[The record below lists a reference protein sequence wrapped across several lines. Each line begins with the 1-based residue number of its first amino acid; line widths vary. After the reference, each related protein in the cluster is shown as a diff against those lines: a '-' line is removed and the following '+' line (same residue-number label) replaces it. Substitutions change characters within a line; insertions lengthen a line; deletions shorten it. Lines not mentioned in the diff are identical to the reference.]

1 MKGLIIC
8 GYPGVGKSSIA
19 GWNNCI
25 DLESS
30 WFSHDEEGNKKYPD
44 DAWCVDY
51 CNLAMR
57 LAAQGYTVLTST
69 HACVINEL
77 RDRKFVLDYKYKV
90 KVVIF
95 VPRADMKKAWVERLV
110 NRYLES
116 DKDVDLRAFVG
127 GIQYWASKMA
137 TIRHSDFPV
146 YCPDSI
152 DYDLRDYILKI
163 REREGCNNDP
173 KTGSSVET
181 MAGMDKA
188 SMDVPVVAKDPD
200 IPAPEP

>member
-30 WFSHDEEGNKKYPD
+30 WFSYDEEGNKKYPD
-44 DAWCVDY
+44 DTWCVDY

-57 LAAQGYTVLTST
+57 LAAQGYTVLTSA

-77 RDRKFVLDYKYKV
+77 RDHKFVLDYKYKV

-95 VPRADMKKAWVERLV
+95 VPRPEMKKAWAERLV

-116 DKDVDLRAFVG
+116 DKDADLRAFIG
-127 GIQYWASKMA
+127 GIQYWDSKIA

-146 YCPDSI
+146 YCPDSV
-152 DYDLRDYILKI
+152 DYDFRDYILKI
-163 REREGCNNDP
+163 REREGTVDAS
-173 KTGSSVET
+173 KTGSPMEP
-181 MAGMDKA
+181 MAGVEESGLDV
-188 SMDVPVVAKDPD
+188 SMVEKDSD
-200 IPAPEP
+200 IPASQP